1 MSEYRLNVWC
11 ERVWTFLFWLY
22 TFAIRRDHQ
31 RHQAFAELAEQYG
44 QQSSFRLL
52 FCHHSCS
59 LNQLYND
66 YESITT
72 LNSGTLFFEFENVP
86 PIDDVIQS
94 FSKSSVIQRKKR
106 DIIEQKK
113 RHNAVMFKYEVHQDK
128 WADLMQ
134 KWTLDGKGEKKII
147 FAWNLLEYRMMHR
160 EYHLEYNRPF
170 ISNDTHTTEETE
182 GEWETTI
189 THITTERKN

>member
-1 MSEYRLNVWC
+1 
-11 ERVWTFLFWLY
+11 
-22 TFAIRRDHQ
+22 
-31 RHQAFAELAEQYG
+31 
-44 QQSSFRLL
+44 
-52 FCHHSCS
+52 
-59 LNQLYND
+59 
-66 YESITT
+66 
-72 LNSGTLFFEFENVP
+72 
-86 PIDDVIQS
+86 
-94 FSKSSVIQRKKR
+94 
-106 DIIEQKK
+106 
-113 RHNAVMFKYEVHQDK
+113 MFKYEVHQDK